1 VSAVVNKAISF
12 CFDDGFRAS
21 ADKIQRLFAQ
31 RGRSACFC
39 ALAAPELADDPFIRA
54 APIADW
60 AYWREAVAAGHEVA
74 PHGYSHEY
82 LGKLSFAA
90 ACDSV
95 QRTLDVFQQ
104 ELPGFDANHSLF
116 HLAYL
121 SAPAEVVQWIG
132 ARTLGA
138 RMALGAAGRNDL
150 TAWKPGKPI
159 DCTTFAPPDADAVAL
174 QRIERFIQDEGGWL
188 VLVFHGLDGE
198 GWGTVSSD
206 ALTRMLDHVER
217 AGIDIAPPNRVLQQF
232 TGASTLPR
240 DGISTISTISM

>member
-1 VSAVVNKAISF
+1 MTKTPVVTKAISF

-31 RGRSACFC
+31 RSRSACFC

-60 AYWREAVAAGHEVA
+60 AYWREAIAAGHEVA

-95 QRTLDVFQQ
+95 QRTLDTFQQ
-104 ELPGFDANHSLF
+104 ELPGFDARHSLY

-138 RMALGAAGRNDL
+138 RMALGAAGCNDL
-150 TAWKPGKPI
+150 AAWTPGKPI
-159 DCTTFAPPDADAVAL
+159 DCTTFAPPDAAASAR
-174 QRIERFIQDEGGWL
+174 QRIERFIQEEDGWL

-206 ALTRMLDHVER
+206 ALARMLDDVER
-217 AGIDIAPPNRVLQQF
+217 AGVMVSPPNRVLLRLSH
-232 TGASTLPR
+232 ASP
-240 DGISTISTISM
+240 

>member
-1 VSAVVNKAISF
+1 MTPVVNKAISF

-21 ADKIQRLFAQ
+21 ADKIQRLFGQ
-31 RGRSACFC
+31 RSRSACFC

-54 APIADW
+54 VPIADW
-60 AYWREAVAAGHEVA
+60 AYWRDAIAAGHEVA

-95 QRTLDVFQQ
+95 QRTLDVFEQ
-104 ELPGFDANHSLF
+104 ELPGFDARDNLY

-150 TAWKPGKPI
+150 TAWRPGSSI

-174 QRIERFIQDEGGWL
+174 QRIERFIQHEDGWL

-206 ALTRMLDHVER
+206 ALARMLDDIER
-217 AGIDIAPPNRVLQQF
+217 AGIDIAPPNRVLQRFIQ
-232 TGASTLPR
+232 ASTFRR
-240 DGISTISTISM
+240 DGTSPDSM